1 MSYCT
6 FSRVRLNLSD
16 KKNIQINY
24 SIILIY
30 LYREM
35 VDVAVFSNIILCI
48 CVTFGVCMYSL
59 AGLLIVVLL
68 WVCLQVSVM

>member
-1 MSYCT
+1 MSCRT
-6 FSRVRLNLSD
+6 GSLAVMSLAGTLSGQSTLVAIGVPRVLGVGR
-16 KKNIQINY
+16 
-24 SIILIY
+24 
-30 LYREM
+30 
-35 VDVAVFSNIILCI
+35 